1 MQQHIK
7 ELENENHKMRE
18 SLDQVE
24 MSHKHSMDQMVVQ
37 MAVVMDALLTLTKEE
52 TQEFAKGMLASG
64 FASLASNN
72 GQKLNIEEVW
82 RKSNRKGNVS

>member
-1 MQQHIK
+1 
-7 ELENENHKMRE
+7 MRE

-72 GQKLNIEEVW
+72 G
-82 RKSNRKGNVS
+82 